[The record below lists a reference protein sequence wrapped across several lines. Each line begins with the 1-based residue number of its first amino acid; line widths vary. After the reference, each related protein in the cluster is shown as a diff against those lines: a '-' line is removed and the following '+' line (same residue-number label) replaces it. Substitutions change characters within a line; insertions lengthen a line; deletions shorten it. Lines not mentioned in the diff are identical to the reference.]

1 VKEQL
6 AAVKQSP
13 SLVFREKKPEG
24 GQQQF
29 IIFFSIPQAMEP
41 RKGYRSSSSFNIR
54 QKSSHGEPAAGAP
67 IFGIL
72 EGCQQACLLDNGW
85 SEFLSSSDYSGGSAA
100 WTPSRVL

>member
-29 IIFFSIPQAMEP
+29 IIFFSIPQAM
-41 RKGYRSSSSFNIR
+41 
-54 QKSSHGEPAAGAP
+54 
-67 IFGIL
+67 
-72 EGCQQACLLDNGW
+72 
-85 SEFLSSSDYSGGSAA
+85 
-100 WTPSRVL
+100 